1 MSALPLSALGTQALN
16 TVPDNK
22 NEVSGL
28 MIMGLFGGT
37 LFPLCMGLASDAMA
51 TQTGSVMVMMIGV
64 VYLLLLTFKIKHQ

>member
-1 MSALPLSALGTQALN
+1 
-16 TVPDNK
+16 
-22 NEVSGL
+22 